1 MGVQEINHNGKTY
14 VVSQE
19 QIQEMQKKLKEAKT
33 EAEKQAILQGIFTQA
48 NEKPGKKEG
57 VNGQGTVDQVNTAV
71 DQFRANNENIKKLPP
86 EYQEK
91 YYAANN
97 DETKQREVIREYF
110 NDKKYFPDGVGP
122 SKFGNRNSTKQEGG
136 VEFTTTLS
144 KDVLVDDD
152 GKPIKENQEA
162 RFETVKQVFQKQ
174 MENQLA
180 KIDDRTDLTP
190 YEKTKAKES
199 LLINEA
205 LNSSLK
211 PEVDALA
218 EKIKDNSS
226 ITNNN
231 TYYQLAMTQDEK
243 NSVNT
248 RANQIRE
255 EMKTL
260 MSKPENELTQEEIN
274 KLKSWKEDFN
284 KKFPKE
290 EQFGENEHLWD
301 LKNASELEKSEAYK
315 KLDALAKMQAIEEQI
330 ASEQKA
336 GGAANPTGELS
347 AEQRT
352 KLAKAQMAESI
363 THDDEIQKLSQEL
376 MVKSKN
382 GTPEEV
388 EKIKQQISKDE
399 ENKGKMLKDIQKG
412 MVADQARAQVEF
424 ETYKQNFE
432 NTEVHYSKKQADAA
446 EADEPGKN
454 NTYLNK
460 YAQKL
465 LEKDAEF
472 RASVCDKANGK
483 EDGDFEVDG
492 QWYKLNSNKYKD
504 VMSKL
509 ANKGNKTFN
518 AGGGINDADYF
529 ASTSE
534 WADFANDHAKKDSG
548 VATRGERKDV
558 REMFEAAGL
567 QVDKD
572 RTLAMRAKNIGKD
585 ALIGAGGGAL
595 AALGGELLNAAQK
608 LNYSGTAK
616 AIAEGIASTT
626 INGVA
631 STVVSG
637 TMTGTETSIHESIVQ
652 RYDPKT
658 GQYITVGHQVTEVP
672 VEWSQDYEIP
682 VDVPYQE
689 NVDIPYKD
697 EVPADYK
704 GSVKDSFDLGNIAKG
719 AGIGA
724 AIGGIGR
731 GLKYLF
737 KKKTDDDYVNTDNSR
752 ATTRTNTGYEQKADA
767 PVEKAPVEAKTKQE
781 VTETKVEEK
790 QVTKEIPYEEYKLK
804 GDGKT
809 SETIG
814 TVVVARYGVKMGSP
828 EYRAILNY
836 IRDVN
841 GVKNG
846 EIPPGDKWKL
856 PEWIPGEVL
865 GEGQENVNRI
875 NGTAA
880 RTDWKPGAKEGGG
893 DYTGTYQDTERTE
906 TTITRTVEG
915 SDVWDP
921 DLRKRPKQ

>member
-1 MGVQEINHNGKTY
+1 MGVQEIQNNGKTY
-14 VVSQE
+14 VISQDQLE
-19 QIQEMQKKLKEAKT
+19 ELQKKLKEAKT
-33 EAEKQAILQGIFTQA
+33 EAERQAILQGIFTQA

-97 DETKQREVIREYF
+97 DETKQREVIKEYF

-122 SKFGNRNSTKQEGG
+122 SQFGNRNSTKQEGG
-136 VEFTTTLS
+136 VEFTTMLS

-211 PEVDALA
+211 PEVNALA
-218 EKIKDNSS
+218 EKIKENQS
-226 ITNNN
+226 IVNNN
-231 TYYQLAMTQDEK
+231 TYYQLAMTQEEK
-243 NSVNT
+243 NGVNM
-248 RANQIRE
+248 RANQIRL
-255 EMKTL
+255 EMKAL
-260 MSKPENELTQEEIN
+260 IGKPENELTAEEKT
-274 KLKSWKEDFN
+274 KLQAWKEDFN
-284 KKFPKE
+284 KKFSKE

-301 LKNASELEKSEAYK
+301 LKNATELEKSEAYK
-315 KLDALAKMQAIEEQI
+315 KLDALAKMQAIEEKI
-330 ASEQKA
+330 AAEQKA
-336 GGAANPTGELS
+336 AGDANPTGELS
-347 AEQRT
+347 AEQRL
-352 KLAKAQMAESI
+352 KLAKAQMTESI

-376 MVKSKN
+376 LIKSKN

-388 EKIKQQISKDE
+388 EEIKQKIAKLD

-424 ETYKQNFE
+424 ETYKQNYE
-432 NTEVHYSKKQADAA
+432 NTEVHWDSKAA
-446 EADEPGKN
+446 KEAEKANPERN
-454 NTYLNK
+454 NTHLNK

-465 LEKDAEF
+465 ITSDETF
-472 RASVCDKANGK
+472 RDSVCDKANGP
-483 EDGDFEVDG
+483 EDGDFEVNG

-585 ALIGAGGGAL
+585 ALIDAGGGAL

-697 EVPADYK
+697 EVPADYN

-737 KKKTDDDYVNTDNSR
+737 KKKEHDDYVNTDNSR
-752 ATTRTNTGYEQKADA
+752 ATTRTNTGYEQKTEA
-767 PVEKAPVEAKTKQE
+767 PVEKTPVEAKTKQK
-781 VTETKVEEK
+781 VTVTTVKEK
-790 QVTKEIPYEEYKLK
+790 EVTKEIPYEEYKLK
-804 GDGKT
+804 GNRQT

-828 EYRAILNY
+828 EYRAILDY

-865 GEGQENVNRI
+865 GEGHENVMRI
-875 NGTAA
+875 NGKVQ
-880 RTDWKPGAKEGGG
+880 RTTWIDGAKEGGG
-893 DYTGTYQDTERTE
+893 DYTGTYKDIERVE
-906 TTITRTVEG
+906 ITDEKTVEG
-915 SDVWDP
+915 SDIWDP
-921 DLRKRPKQ
+921 DLKKRPKQ